1 MRMSNK
7 KTDEVIE
14 NVSNAIEFRQQVA
27 MDAMDIIM
35 WMNKRINKL
44 TVEVLNFRKEAEDRI
59 NHFMDVSNLMMNEL
73 RSEE

>member
-1 MRMSNK
+1 MSNK

-35 WMNKRINKL
+35 WMNKRISQLRFEIHKL
-44 TVEVLNFRKEAEDRI
+44 GKEADEKI
-59 NHFMDVSNLMMNEL
+59 NHFMDISSMIMDES

>member
-1 MRMSNK
+1 MSNK
-7 KTDEVIE
+7 KADEVIE

-35 WMNKRINKL
+35 WMNKKISHMRLEMHKL
-44 TVEVLNFRKEAEDRI
+44 GKEADERI
-59 NHFMDVSNLMMNEL
+59 SHFMDKSSMIMDES

>member
-1 MRMSNK
+1 MSNK
-7 KTDEVIE
+7 KADEVIE

-59 NHFMDVSNLMMNEL
+59 NHFMDTSNLMMDEL

>member
-1 MRMSNK
+1 MSNK

-44 TVEVLNFRKEAEDRI
+44 TVEVLDFRKEAEDRI
-59 NHFMDVSNLMMNEL
+59 NHFMDMSNLMMNEL

>member
-1 MRMSNK
+1 MSNK

-44 TVEVLNFRKEAEDRI
+44 TVEVLDFRKEAEDRI
-59 NHFMDVSNLMMNEL
+59 NHFMDMSNLMMDEL

>member
-1 MRMSNK
+1 MSNK

-14 NVSNAIEFRQQVA
+14 NVSNATEFRQQVA

-44 TVEVLNFRKEAEDRI
+44 TVEVLDFRKEAEDRI
-59 NHFMDVSNLMMNEL
+59 NHFMDMSNLMMDEL

>member
-1 MRMSNK
+1 MSNK
-7 KTDEVIE
+7 KTDEVID

-44 TVEVLNFRKEAEDRI
+44 TVEVLDFRKEAEDRI
-59 NHFMDVSNLMMNEL
+59 NHFMDMSNLMMDEL

>member
-1 MRMSNK
+1 
-7 KTDEVIE
+7 
-14 NVSNAIEFRQQVA
+14 

-59 NHFMDVSNLMMNEL
+59 SHFMDTSNLMMDEL

>member
-1 MRMSNK
+1 MSNK

-35 WMNKRINKL
+35 WMNKKVTELNL
-44 TVEVLNFRKEAEDRI
+44 EVHKFRKEAQEKI
-59 NHFMDVSNLMMNEL
+59 NHFMDISSMIMDES

>member
-1 MRMSNK
+1 MSNK